1 MPLNFKEEQKSP
13 KRRFL
18 FILGAVT
25 FVCFVV
31 LGLMIMF
38 WDKLPLQ
45 LPQYQRLLFGG
56 FVIAYSILR
65 FSRLFRKD
73 RYEN

>member
-1 MPLNFKEEQKSP
+1 MPFNFNKGQKSP

-31 LGLMIMF
+31 LGIMIMF
-38 WDKLPLQ
+38 WEQ
-45 LPQYQRLLFGG
+45 LPVQLSKNQRLLFGAFIIG
-56 FVIAYSILR
+56 YSILR
-65 FSRLFRKD
+65 FSRLFKKD
-73 RYEN
+73 QYED